1 MVVVNTDTV
10 FNKIAYANVGNN
22 FQRADS
28 NAVYKYSI
36 YVETEATI
44 PNNFELSQIF
54 PNPFNPTTQIFY
66 ELPQYSNVELIIYN
80 TLGKEIIKLVNK
92 NQAIDRYSINWN
104 GQNSLGK
111 QVPGGIYFY
120 TLKTKDITQTR
131 KMLLL
136 R

>member
-1 MVVVNTDTV
+1 MDQPTQQNINDRPVVNV
-10 FNKIAYANVGNN
+10 K
-22 FQRADS
+22 
-28 NAVYKYSI
+28 
-36 YVETEATI
+36 
-44 PNNFELSQIF
+44 
-54 PNPFNPTTQIFY
+54 
-66 ELPQYSNVELIIYN
+66 
-80 TLGKEIIKLVNK
+80 IIKLVNK